1 MQNNNYYYEL
11 YGRILREVIQTSDCP
26 QVVGPE
32 SLHHAVGYSLAYTP
46 LVELHLRSE
55 VIKSRTLLIVFVD
68 YV

>member
-11 YGRILREVIQTSDCP
+11 YAGRILREVIQTSDFP
-26 QVVGPE
+26 QVVGAE

-55 VIKSRTLLIVFVD
+55 VIKSCKLLFVD
-68 YV
+68 